1 MDALSS
7 LKSHDIIDENV
18 HFAEVPPASTSLTID
33 HPLPLVRDALHT
45 ILAKVTLRS
54 GPLTLCTLAEAA
66 DKAVTGRLV
75 ILLERAERRQVAEA
89 RLRGAVAAIPL
100 DMPVEDLTKA
110 LTCVAEGRTWWP
122 VTNLE
127 PTLANTFA
135 RNLET
140 LSGQQWKVLD
150 LMSRGRL
157 NKQIAWDLGISEGT
171 VKSHV
176 SAILRKLGVERRTQ
190 AIANFVA
197 INDGMVGGQVSL
209 ARAAHAAR

>member
-1 MDALSS
+1 MDALTA
-7 LKSHDIIDENV
+7 LKSHETADE
-18 HFAEVPPASTSLTID
+18 TSLSFAGSDGAAPIMIH

-45 ILAKVTLRS
+45 ILAKVSIRP
-54 GPLTLCTLAEAA
+54 GALTLCTLPEAA
-66 DKAVTGRLV
+66 HKAVTGRLV
-75 ILLERAERRQVAEA
+75 ILLDKAERRQVAEA

-100 DMPVEDLTKA
+100 DLPVDELATA

-127 PTLANTFA
+127 PTLANSFA